1 MEEEKNQDIKKADG
15 ELKSIHTYKSDVA
28 EFIKSEGKT
37 MADIAIAEAQKR
49 SYEIKDE
56 ETVNRN
62 WEKIIKV
69 FIIILILGIVTAGVV
84 WFVIKN
90 INKGEPAPV
99 ISETEERPGMFI
111 SQIKEKNVSLSDLSA
126 ENIYE
131 KINNTLS
138 ENSPFQVVYF
148 TEKTGGALEET
159 FISATDFFEKVN
171 IYPPGD
177 ILRSLDKEFAL
188 GAVAGKVRFLVLKNH
203 YYSGTFAGVLEWE
216 KSIYDDLK
224 NLLQLPKMQASNLSA
239 TTSSKEIRK
248 AEFVDSVISNRD
260 VRILKDGAGNI
271 ILIYVFTDNNT
282 LVITSSETTMKMVAE
297 KLLGSKVK

>member
-62 WEKIIKV
+62 WGKIIKV

-99 ISETEERPGMFI
+99 ISETEERPDMFI

-171 IYPPGD
+171 TYPPGD

-216 KSIYDDLK
+216 KSIYDDL
-224 NLLQLPKMQASNLSA
+224 MH
-239 TTSSKEIRK
+239 I
-248 AEFVDSVISNRD
+248 VI
-260 VRILKDGAGNI
+260 
-271 ILIYVFTDNNT
+271 
-282 LVITSSETTMKMVAE
+282 
-297 KLLGSKVK
+297 